1 MDDANRVRWH
11 QGVSC
16 PTAESLETE
25 GEALARQLEP
35 GSTLLLYGDLG
46 AGKTTFTRGLARGW
60 GVKGT
65 ITSPSYAL
73 VQIHDGSD
81 GRHLVHVDAYRLI
94 GPEQLKGLLLDELVE
109 PQDLL
114 VIEWPERLGDALPK
128 GALRIQITS
137 PPEGGRYIRLLE
149 A

>member
-1 MDDANRVRWH
+1 MEIAEKARWRK
-11 QGVSC
+11 GITC
-16 PTAESLETE
+16 PTAESLEAE
-25 GEALARQLEP
+25 GEALARQLHP
-35 GSTLLLYGDLG
+35 GTTLLLYGDLG

-65 ITSPSYAL
+65 LTSPSYAL
-73 VQIHDGSD
+73 VQIHRGSD

-109 PQDLL
+109 PEDLL

-128 GALRIQITS
+128 DALRIQMTT
-137 PPEGGRYIRLLE
+137 PPEGGRSMRLIE
-149 A
+149 S

>member
-128 GALRIQITS
+128 GALRLLITTT
-137 PPEGGRYIRLLE
+137 PEGGRLIRLIE
-149 A
+149 T

>member
-1 MDDANRVRWH
+1 MDDANRARWRK
-11 QGVSC
+11 GVSC
-16 PTAESLETE
+16 PTAQTLETE

-35 GSTLLLYGDLG
+35 GTTLLLYGDLG

-60 GVKGT
+60 GVQGA

-73 VQIHDGSD
+73 VQIHPGSD

-94 GPEQLKGLLLDELVE
+94 GPEQLKGLLLDELVQ

-114 VIEWPERLGDALPK
+114 VIEWPERLGDALPL
-128 GALRIQITS
+128 GAWRLEITTPS
-137 PPEGGRYIRLLE
+137 EGGRFIRHL
-149 A
+149 